1 MDAMTSFDG
10 LSIEARSRSN
20 AASVIERPTK
30 LIVVSHSSK
39 LREPF
44 PSPRLSMSWYSLSM
58 VLLSVLVR
66 YSATSTLPS
75 PSTSMDSKMSFSIWR
90 RPGGKA
96 GSALDARGSAFDA
109 REAREVAGGVA
120 VLAPHPIQVID
131 VYIQA
136 AVRRERERRRSRERA
151 SAIKHS
157 ARHSRLRRR
166 VQKSE
171 RR

>member
-1 MDAMTSFDG
+1 MKSDLSFASRSGAMDAMTSFDG

-109 REAREVAGGVA
+109 RGSAFDAREAREVAGGVA

-131 VYIQA
+131 I
-136 AVRRERERRRSRERA
+136 
-151 SAIKHS
+151 
-157 ARHSRLRRR
+157 
-166 VQKSE
+166 
-171 RR
+171 